1 MTQQQHVGDQMANK
15 QNVAQLYKEVKNFFE
30 NNKVDTLTATLE
42 TVKQKLTEN
51 EKYVLT
57 PEQYSMLGF
66 ITYLV
71 GLDMTNAKTN
81 IPVKIGFNYRKRME
95 DNGIADEKL
104 LALLIDIL
112 RIIKSENFITTKD
125 DIKKL
130 LERNL
135 KGGKNELGQLRI
147 DLRTAFKHYAIPIP
161 FVKEVSDVMT
171 KTELSY
177 LDLLRMNTLLHKD
190 VVFMDGSMKS
200 TLRLLRNKTYAENMQ
215 IGENYYFQQKYAIV
229 HFDSIMSAMELVAVN
244 EKCLLFATLNLS
256 ADATEEDRNAQ
267 YKEYGFIPESEV
279 KVPEVAPEAKT
290 ENEPEASAEE
300 APKRLPE
307 EDPDYFVRAVLEE
320 YLGRKIENTE
330 DFVEAY
336 KKIVESNEEFL
347 GYFYQYL
354 AVNRNK
360 TEKRVAFETIWPE
373 FSKDELHK
381 VLSERYNELTEAG
394 KEILE
399 TVYAPIPANN
409 INHIVRYL
417 AECIDALL
425 ISDGKD
431 NPKSYLISQFA
442 ENNVT
447 TFEQLR
453 QILSL
458 VETQYISGLDYNAY
472 MNLHNY
478 IKSQTDAMEIFEQ
491 QKQIEPMNLEL
502 NTVAQIKSFFGMD
515 ENQPEVPETVQK
527 Q

>member
-1 MTQQQHVGDQMANK
+1 MTQKHVGDQMAKK

-30 NNKVDTLTATLE
+30 HNKADVLTKTLE
-42 TVKQKLTEN
+42 EIKQKVSEN
-51 EKYVLT
+51 ENYVLT

-66 ITYLV
+66 MTYLV
-71 GLDMTNAKTN
+71 GLDMTNAKKN

-104 LALLIDIL
+104 LTLLVDVL
-112 RIIKSENFITTKD
+112 RLVKADNIIGTKD
-125 DIKKL
+125 EIKKL

-161 FVKEVSDVMT
+161 FVKEVSDVMA
-171 KTELSY
+171 KTELTY

-190 VVFMDGSMKS
+190 VVFMNGSMKS
-200 TLRLLRNKTYAENMQ
+200 TLRLLRNKQYGENMQ
-215 IGENYYFQQKYAIV
+215 IGENYYFQQKYAIA
-229 HFDSIMSAMELVAVN
+229 HFDSIMSAMELVAAN
-244 EKCLLFATLNLS
+244 EKCLLFAALDLS
-256 ADATEEDRNAQ
+256 ADASEEDRKSQ
-267 YKEYGFIPESEV
+267 YAEYGFTTEEAQA
-279 KVPEVAPEAKT
+279 PEVAPVA
-290 ENEPEASAEE
+290 AEE
-300 APKRLPE
+300 KPETEAAAEDKPKRLPE

-320 YLGRKIENTE
+320 YLGRKIETTA

-336 KKIVESNEEFL
+336 KKVITNNDEFL

-354 AVNRNK
+354 AVNRDK
-360 TEKRVAFETIWPE
+360 KEKRVAFEEMWPE
-373 FSKDELHK
+373 FSKEELHN
-381 VLSERYNELTEAG
+381 VLTENYKKLAEDG
-394 KEILE
+394 KRIME
-399 TVYAPIPANN
+399 TVYAPIPENN

-425 ISDGKD
+425 VSDGKD
-431 NPKSYLISQFA
+431 DPKSYLISQFA

-453 QILSL
+453 QILGLIES
-458 VETQYISGLDYNAY
+458 QYISGLDYNAY
-472 MNLHNY
+472 INLYNY

-502 NTVAQIKSFFGMD
+502 NTVAQIKSFFGM
-515 ENQPEVPETVQK
+515 ENAEDKQLDMEQK